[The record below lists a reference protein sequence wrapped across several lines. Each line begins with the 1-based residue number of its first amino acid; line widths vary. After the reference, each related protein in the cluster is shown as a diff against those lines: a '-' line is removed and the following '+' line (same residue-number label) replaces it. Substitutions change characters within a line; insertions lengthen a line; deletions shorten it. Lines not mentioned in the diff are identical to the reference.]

1 MRFCYF
7 SENILSLKPYYQLF
21 HFSVWLTIILFTIS
35 NILINS
41 WNVHFHLASD
51 WSKGAWL
58 IWWLK
63 RSIKSCKLNESFV
76 TITNTSCVYLVTC
89 VWVFYF
95 LKVQKFHLLSTLA
108 LNYTKDTF
116 LLKSWFYVWHSWNL
130 HQRYFLKK
138 MLFSYVISSDP
149 CILHNLG

>member
-63 RSIKSCKLNESFV
+63 RSIKPCKLNESFV
-76 TITNTSCVYLVTC
+76 TIANTSCVYLVTC

-95 LKVQKFHLLSTLA
+95 LKVQTFHLLSTLA
-108 LNYTKDTF
+108 LNHTKDTF

-149 CILHNLG
+149 CIFHNSG